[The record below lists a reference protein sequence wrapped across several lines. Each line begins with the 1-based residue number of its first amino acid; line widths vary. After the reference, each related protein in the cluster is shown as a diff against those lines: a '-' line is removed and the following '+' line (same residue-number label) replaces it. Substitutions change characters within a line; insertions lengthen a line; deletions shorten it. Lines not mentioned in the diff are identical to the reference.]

1 MLRNLTTAFLLSLVL
16 LGMPSTKAQETLNLT
31 LPEVVSMAKS
41 NSPASAAARHRFN
54 SGYWQ
59 YRTFKASL
67 MPYMSL
73 DATLPDLNRSISR
86 ITLPDGRDAF
96 VKRSLANYS
105 SSISIKKP
113 LGWTG
118 GELFVNSGL
127 QRIDVIGDSLSTS
140 YLSTPLVFG
149 IRQPLFGFNVY
160 RWMKKIEPLRY
171 QEAEKRSLED
181 MENIALEATGYFFDV
196 LLAASDLSIA
206 QLNEA
211 NNDTIYKITKGRYN
225 IGTIAEN
232 DLLQM
237 ELALLN
243 SHTEVTRASL
253 ALDVAQYKLR
263 SYLGI
268 KTQAPIRPIIGETLP
283 TSKAEL
289 EIAQSEAHKNRSDAI
304 AYQRRKI
311 ESDRDVAQAK
321 RENRFNVNVFATYG
335 LTQNA
340 LNTTDVYKN
349 PQDQQQAAVGLQIP
363 VIDWGRARA
372 AISTAKSNRDLV
384 YTTTEQQ
391 MSDFDQEVF
400 LKVMQY
406 NLQHDQLSIATK
418 ADTVAQQRYELTKQR
433 YLIGKIDITQLNIA
447 SAEKDQA
454 RRSYLESL
462 KSLWTLYY
470 QLRLLT
476 LYDFEAKKALKD

>member
-1 MLRNLTTAFLLSLVL
+1 MLRKLIIFGYFLIFFFVDQSI
-16 LGMPSTKAQETLNLT
+16 SAQEALNMT
-31 LPEVVSMAKS
+31 LPEAVSMARA
-41 NSPASAAARHRFN
+41 NSPAAAAARHRFN

-105 SSISIKKP
+105 SGISIKKP

-118 GELFVNSGL
+118 GELFVNTGL
-127 QRIDVIGDSLSTS
+127 QRIDVFGDSLNTS
-140 YLSTPLVFG
+140 YLSNPLVFG
-149 IRQPLFGFNVY
+149 IRQPLFGFNNY

-171 QEAEKRSLED
+171 EEAEKRSLED

-196 LLAASDLSIA
+196 MLATSDLSIA

-243 SHTEVTRASL
+243 SHAEVTRARL

-268 KTQAPIRPIIGETLP
+268 KTQAPIIPIISDNLP
-283 TSKAEL
+283 TSKATL
-289 EIAQSEAHKNRSDAI
+289 DIAQSEAHKNRSDAV
-304 AYQRRKI
+304 AYQRRKL

-321 RENRFNVNVFATYG
+321 RENRLNVNVFATYG

-340 LNTTDVYKN
+340 LTTSEVYKN
-349 PQDQQQAAVGLQIP
+349 PQDQQQATVGIQIP
-363 VIDWGRARA
+363 VLDWGRARA
-372 AISTAKSNRDLV
+372 EISTAKSNRDLV
-384 YTTTEQQ
+384 YATTDQQ
-391 MSDFDQEVF
+391 ISDFDQEVF

-447 SAEKDQA
+447 STEKDQA
-454 RRSYLESL
+454 RRSYLASL
-462 KSLWTLYY
+462 RSLWTLYY
-470 QLRLLT
+470 QLRLIT
-476 LYDFEAKKALKD
+476 LYDFETNKSLKD